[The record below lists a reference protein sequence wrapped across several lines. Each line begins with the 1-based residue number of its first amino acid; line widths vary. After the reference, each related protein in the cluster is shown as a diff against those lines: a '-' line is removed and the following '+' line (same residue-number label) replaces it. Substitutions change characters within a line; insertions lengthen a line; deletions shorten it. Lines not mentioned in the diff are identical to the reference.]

1 MRGGLA
7 KHVFDRSLLMALLFY
22 ELTTSSSKDAVLVM
36 QENKR
41 MHNSFLLS
49 EYWIAVF
56 PIHTQCLSTPRL
68 RKNTNAQ
75 CILNKGLPL
84 HSKS

>member
-22 ELTTSSSKDAVLVM
+22 ELTTSSTEDAVLVM

-49 EYWIAVF
+49 EYWITVF
-56 PIHTQCLSTPRL
+56 PIVSEYTKINRCSYVRIQMH
-68 RKNTNAQ
+68 

-84 HSKS
+84 LL